1 MIQWADSF
9 AELAT
14 WEDEDDLLRMF
25 SEFTAWGQAVANGGG
40 DVMVRPADKL
50 PSLRSPKLKRER
62 RHSTRY
68 AGPEWVTSRLVASG
82 KSVVPTT
89 TVSEE

>member
-1 MIQWADSF
+1 MVQWADSF

-40 DVMVRPADKL
+40 DVTVRHINKL
-50 PSLRSPKLKRER
+50 PISKCPRLKRKR
-62 RHSTRY
+62 RPNTRY
-68 AGPEWVTSRLVASG
+68 DGPKWETIRPVASG
-82 KSVVPTT
+82 EPAV
-89 TVSEE
+89 